1 METTDTILALPVRRR
16 VTLNVGQPA
25 HVNLVLAGCGG
36 TGSFLALALARLAWH
51 CHEASLA
58 ELHLTFVDP
67 DRVEI
72 KNIGRQ
78 NFAPAEVGQFKAE
91 ALARRYSLAFGLQIR
106 YFNEKLQAI
115 HMDRSTRYSDHWLHM
130 VAGCVDTTTARRNIA
145 GMCKK
150 WDGRLWWLDCGNHDQ
165 AGQVILG
172 NSLAVVGASGTG
184 AEISPLGFC
193 VGLPLPSLRHP
204 ELVRNPAKARRRKNN
219 CADDL
224 LAGAQSLM
232 INQLVASWAASYLYR
247 LVVTH
252 DLDVW
257 ATYFD
262 LEAGSARSEAIG

>member
-1 METTDTILALPVRRR
+1 V
-16 VTLNVGQPA
+16 VLNVGRPA
-25 HVNLVLAGCGG
+25 HVNITLAGCGG

-51 CHEASLA
+51 CRESHVAGLN
-58 ELHLTFVDP
+58 LTFVDP
-67 DRVEI
+67 DRVEP

-106 YFNEKLQAI
+106 YFNETLRAA
-115 HMDRSTRYSDHWLHM
+115 HLDRNTRYSDRWLHL
-130 VAGCVDTTTARRNIA
+130 VAGCVDTTAARRDIA
-145 GMCKK
+145 GICKK
-150 WDGRLWWLDCGNHDQ
+150 WAGRLWWLDCGNHDHG
-165 AGQVILG
+165 GQVALG
-172 NSLAVVGASGTG
+172 NRDIKAP
-184 AEISPLGFC
+184 EISPLGFC
-193 VGLPLPSLRHP
+193 VGLPLPSTQHP
-204 ELVRNPAKARRRKNN
+204 ELVRKERRKRN

-232 INQLVASWAASYLYR
+232 VNQLVASWAASYLYR

-262 LEAGSARSEAIG
+262 LGAGAARSVAIA

>member
-1 METTDTILALPVRRR
+1 METTQTTDTILALPVRRR

-51 CHEASLA
+51 CRESHLA
-58 ELHLTFVDP
+58 ELGLTFVDP
-67 DRVEI
+67 DRVEA
-72 KNIGRQ
+72 KNLGRQ
-78 NFAPAEVGQFKAE
+78 NFAPAEIGQFKAE

-106 YFNEKLQAI
+106 YFNEKLQAA
-115 HMDRSTRYSDHWLHM
+115 HLDRNTRYSDRWLHLI
-130 VAGCVDTTTARRNIA
+130 AGCVDTTAARRDIA

-150 WDGRLWWLDCGNHDQ
+150 WDGRLWWLDCGNHDHS
-165 AGQVILG
+165 GQVALG
-172 NSLAVVGASGTG
+172 NRFDRRLP
-184 AEISPLGFC
+184 EISRMGFC
-193 VGLPLPSLRHP
+193 VGLPLPSVQHP
-204 ELVRNPAKARRRKNN
+204 ELVAKRPRRKAN

-252 DLDVW
+252 DLDVC

-262 LEAGSARSEAIG
+262 LGAGSARSEAIG